1 MSCWVGGFFFK
12 LVVGVVGL
20 LVGEGEMDLGNELNF
35 FSRQSEID

>member
-1 MSCWVGGFFFK
+1 MSCWVGVFFFK

-20 LVGEGEMDLGNELNF
+20 LVREGEMDLGNELNF